1 MRFLKLTLA
10 YDGTAYKGWQIQPGQ
25 PTVQGTLE
33 HALERVTGQTIR
45 AVASGRTDSGVHALG
60 QVVSCAIDCQLATE
74 QLCRAINANL
84 PRDMRVLQVEEAPWG
99 FHAVR
104 SAIGKCYR
112 YLIQDG
118 PVPDV
123 FTRHYSWFVP
133 VRLDEQAM
141 HRAAQALVGTHD
153 FSSFEAAG
161 APRRSTVRTVT
172 ELTVRRE
179 SGDRTGPVSV
189 QIEANGFL
197 YNMVRNIVG
206 TLVEVGKGRQ
216 PESWPEHV
224 LAGKDRRQ
232 AGRTAPACGLFLVHV
247 KYDEARS
254 ARVS

>member
-33 HALERVTGQTIR
+33 RAMGRVTGQTIR

-60 QVVSCAIDCQLATE
+60 QVVSCATDCQLSTDE
-74 QLCRAINANL
+74 LCRAINANL
-84 PRDMRVLQVEEAPWG
+84 PRDMRVLQVQEAPWG

-104 SAIGKCYR
+104 GAIGKCYR

-123 FTRHYSWFVP
+123 FARHYSWFVP
-133 VRLDEQAM
+133 VRLDERAM

-161 APRRSTVRTVT
+161 APRCSTVRTVT
-172 ELTVRRE
+172 ELAVRRE
-179 SGDRTGPVSV
+179 GGDRTGRVSV

-206 TLVEVGKGRQ
+206 TLVEVGKGKQ
-216 PESWPEHV
+216 PESWPAHV
-224 LAGKDRRQ
+224 LAKKDRRR
-232 AGRTAPACGLFLVHV
+232 AGRTAPARGLFLVHV
-247 KYDEARS
+247 KYDEA
-254 ARVS
+254 